1 MEKKEL
7 KIVQIPGRPFLLQG
21 CVKVLNNLDFQK
33 QYHIINVKEGKKKSR
48 CGHAMVTTC
57 SVTPKLS
64 SFIV

>member
-1 MEKKEL
+1 MEKKEM
-7 KIVQIPGRPFLLQG
+7 KIVQIQGRTFLFQG
-21 CVKVLNNLDFQK
+21 CLKVFIYLDFQK
-33 QYHIINVKEGKKKSR
+33 QYHIIKVKKGKKKTR